1 MPLAVLC
8 AAPMPSQQGGGRW
21 WHDRALLGLLALFAL
36 VAPFVNTRI
45 YASDEIEYFSYTHSL
60 FFDQDLDFS
69 NEYLHFYN
77 VDRIKFAA
85 IYTDLYAKREPLT
98 GLPVNVAPIGTGLL
112 WMPSY
117 ALTHLAL
124 LGAHAV
130 GIGTQVAADG
140 YSQPYITAICLT
152 SYLLGCL
159 GLLLCY
165 SLARR
170 YFGGG
175 VAAASVVLMWLAT
188 PLIFYTVIAPP
199 WSHATSLFTV
209 TLFIWYWSRTRR
221 EEGRSLR
228 EWLLL
233 GGMGGLMM
241 LVREQDALFLSI
253 VGVEALWALGAKWRR
268 SGRWGRWREDKSWL
282 RTPLLRWAGG
292 LVAMGITGA
301 IVFIPQL
308 ISYRVITGRFG
319 PSKVVTGKFTL
330 TAPNALNVLFSPEH
344 GLLAWTPVLILALAG
359 LFLLWRKDSLLAC
372 ALAMAFLLQVYIA
385 GSFLTWQSAGSFGQ
399 RRFINSTAIFV
410 LGGCALTCWAL
421 EKGVSKWVV
430 GVVGA
435 FFIAWNGGLLM
446 QYALWCSQ
454 QRQGLDWATL
464 VSGQLQM
471 AGKAVSLVRD
481 YIIDRS
487 SFYRQSRGC

>member
-1 MPLAVLC
+1 M
-8 AAPMPSQQGGGRW
+8 
-21 WHDRALLGLLALFAL
+21 LGLLALFAL
-36 VAPFVNTRI
+36 LAPFVNTRI
-45 YASDEIEYFSYTHSL
+45 YASDEIEYFAYTHSL
-60 FFDQDLDFS
+60 LFDQDLDFS

-77 VDRIKFAA
+77 IDRNKFAA

-98 GLPVNVAPIGTGLL
+98 GLPINVAPIGTGLL
-112 WMPSY
+112 WLPTY

-170 YFGGG
+170 YFGGR
-175 VAAASVVLMWLAT
+175 VAAACVVLMWLAT

-209 TLFIWYWSRTRR
+209 TLFIWYWSKTRR
-221 EEGRSLR
+221 EEGRRLR
-228 EWLLL
+228 EWVIL

-241 LVREQDALFLSI
+241 LVREQDALFLTI
-253 VGVEALWALGAKWRR
+253 VGVEALWGVG
-268 SGRWGRWREDKSWL
+268 GRGRERGGKLAAW
-282 RTPLLRWAGG
+282 LRWAGG
-292 LVAMGITGA
+292 LAVMGITGA

-319 PSKVVTGKFTL
+319 PSRVVTGKFTL
-330 TAPNALNVLFSPEH
+330 TTPNALSVLFSPEH
-344 GLLAWTPVLILALAG
+344 GLLAWTPVLVLALGG
-359 LFLLWRKDSLLAC
+359 LILLWRKDRLMGS
-372 ALAMAFLLQVYIA
+372 ALVIAFLLQVYIA

-410 LGGCALTCWAL
+410 LGACALTCWAL

-430 GVVGA
+430 GAVGA

-471 AGKAVSLVRD
+471 AGKAVSLARD
-481 YIIDRS
+481 YIMERS
-487 SFYRQSRGC
+487 SFYRRSRGC

>member
-1 MPLAVLC
+1 M
-8 AAPMPSQQGGGRW
+8 
-21 WHDRALLGLLALFAL
+21 GLLALFAL
-36 VAPFVNTRI
+36 LAPFVNTRI

-60 FFDQDLDFS
+60 FFDRDLNFS

-77 VDRIKFAA
+77 LDRLKFAA
-85 IYTDLYAKREPLT
+85 IYTDLYSKREPLT

-124 LGAHAV
+124 LGAHAA
-130 GIGTQVAADG
+130 GIGTQLAADG

-170 YFGGG
+170 YFGRR
-175 VAAASVVLMWLAT
+175 VAAASVALMWLAT

-209 TLFIWYWSRTRR
+209 TLFIWYWLRTRR
-221 EEGRSLR
+221 EEGRSIR

-233 GGMGGLMM
+233 GAIAGLMM

-253 VGVEALWALGAKWRR
+253 PGVEALWRLAGRGREGAEK
-268 SGRWGRWREDKSWL
+268 L
-282 RTPLLRWAGG
+282 AAPLLRWGGG
-292 LVAMGITGA
+292 LVVMGITAA

-308 ISYRVITGRFG
+308 ITYRVITGRFS

-330 TAPNALNVLFSPEH
+330 TAPNALNVLFSPQH
-344 GLLAWTPVLILALAG
+344 GLLPWTPVLILGIAG
-359 LFLLWRKDSLLAC
+359 LFFLWRKDRLLTS
-372 ALAMAFLLQVYIA
+372 ALVIAFFLQVYIA

-410 LGGCALTCWAL
+410 LGACALASWAL
-421 EKGVSKWVV
+421 EKGLSPWLAAIVA
-430 GVVGA
+430 A
-435 FFIAWNGGLLM
+435 FFIAWNGGLAM
-446 QYALWCSQ
+446 QYALWCST
-454 QRQGLDWATL
+454 QRQGLDWSTL
-464 VSGQLQM
+464 VGGQLEIP
-471 AGKAVSLVRD
+471 GKAIGLLRD
-481 YIIDRS
+481 YISDRS
-487 SFYRQSRGC
+487 SFYRRTRAC